1 MRGQRLYLQIA
12 PLPASDPSICNL
24 PPVCHGLIVHVASSA
39 CMDAHSGRGLSC
51 VFLLIGLISSLISAL
66 LKLGSRFLEL
76 SPSIRSTVTLLLT
89 QHDTAYR
96 LAYPDQDTDS
106 DSHFGPWA
114 PATLSSTTAAS
125 AAQLNHILDPWLL
138 NRLRECLALLRQ
150 SSIAYSLLKTP
161 MLYPESSS
169 SAATDQLTAAGAS
182 SAQWPSGHYHHHA
195 YHRDSSAAIDEHTP
209 LSALT
214 TAFATLDGYEP

>member
-1 MRGQRLYLQIA
+1 MGA
-12 PLPASDPSICNL
+12 DC
-24 PPVCHGLIVHVASSA
+24 
-39 CMDAHSGRGLSC
+39 GRGLLC

-161 MLYPESSS
+161 MLYPDSSS
-169 SAATDQLTAAGAS
+169 SAAAAADQLTAAGAS
-182 SAQWPSGHYHHHA
+182 SAQWPSGRYHA